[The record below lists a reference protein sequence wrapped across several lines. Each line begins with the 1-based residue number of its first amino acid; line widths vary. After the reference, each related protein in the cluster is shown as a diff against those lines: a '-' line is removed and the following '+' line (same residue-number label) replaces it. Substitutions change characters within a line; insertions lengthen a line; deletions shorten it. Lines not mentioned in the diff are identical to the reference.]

1 MRAKLSLTR
10 PHRRERVAPDG
21 HGTGVPPVSSPT
33 PSRRRRLRIA
43 VVTLGTLTAVLLI
56 AAVLAGWAAYSRLS
70 ENVTSDDATAAELA
84 RHAAERPKRL
94 APDARNVLLIGS
106 DTRSG
111 KGNTRYGP
119 NLGGERSDTTILL
132 HLAGDRDSAVAVSLP
147 RDLMVRVPACRD
159 RDGRGTTA
167 ARLAQ
172 FNSAFSTGGP
182 ACTIRTVEKMTGVRV
197 DHHMVIDFHGFKEM
211 VDAVDGVDMCL
222 AGPVRDKAAKLDLPA
237 GRVTLDG
244 EQALGWVRARKSLG
258 DGSDTARMERQQR
271 FLGALV
277 QKVRSDHVL
286 YNPLRL
292 YPVLHAATSSLTTD
306 PGLAGLRDLYGFVR
320 EVRGIPSERIRFTTV
335 PREAYPADPN
345 RDRLLQPAAGR
356 LFRLLRHD
364 RPVPVAAP
372 TATARTGAVDAS
384 GVPAAPGPSPSFSGR
399 TAAEDPC
406 R

>member
-1 MRAKLSLTR
+1 MPS
-10 PHRRERVAPDG
+10 E
-21 HGTGVPPVSSPT
+21 SSPT
-33 PSRRRRLRIA
+33 SPRRRRLRIA
-43 VVTLGTLTAVLLI
+43 VVVLGTTTAVLLV
-56 AAVLAGWAAYSRLS
+56 AGLLAGWAVYSRLS
-70 ENVTSDDATAAELA
+70 ENVTSDEATAAELA
-84 RHAAERPKRL
+84 RHAAERPGRP

-111 KGNTRYGP
+111 EGNGRYGR

-132 HLAGDRDSAVAVSLP
+132 HLAAGRRSAVAVSLP
-147 RDLMVRVPACRD
+147 RDLMVRVPACRE
-159 RDGRGTTA
+159 RDGGTGP

-172 FNSAFSTGGP
+172 FNSAFGTGGP
-182 ACTIRTVEKMTGVRV
+182 ACTIRTVEKMTGVRI
-197 DHHMVIDFHGFKEM
+197 DHHMIIDFHGFKEM

-222 AGPVRDKAAKLDLPA
+222 SEPVRDKAAQLDLPA

-286 YNPLRL
+286 HNPLRL
-292 YPVLHAATSSLTTD
+292 YPVLHAATSALTTD

-320 EVRGIPSERIRFTTV
+320 EVRGIPSERVLFTTV
-335 PREAYPADPN
+335 PREPYPADPN
-345 RDRLLQPAAGR
+345 RDRLLEPAAEQ
-356 LFRLLRHD
+356 LFELLRHD
-364 RPVPVAAP
+364 RPVAV
-372 TATARTGAVDAS
+372 TERTSTGRTGARGA
-384 GVPAAPGPSPSFSGR
+384 PAKPSPSPSFTGS

-406 R
+406 A